1 MNNKQQLC
9 SVIITTFNR
18 ENLIE
23 STLNSVLNQKYRPI
37 QLIVI
42 DDGSKDKTFEI
53 VKKWE
58 KENQNS
64 SFKVHVQKQA
74 NAGAPSARNK
84 ALQLCDGEF
93 IQEIGSDDLIH
104 PEKLELAINALNEN
118 TDCSSFWSPLIRL
131 DETGESVF
139 LKKQIKNTEFKI
151 VKKTANIFIPQFM
164 PSAALHR
171 RIVFTQAGQWNI
183 TLKRWQDLEYQV
195 KMMNVI
201 DKYIEFNEPL
211 YFFRQ
216 HFEERITN
224 KYDNKE
230 GIKEGLYSLNC
241 TIKCLNA
248 DSIQNSDVIKNI
260 YNFYVSL
267 YIVAVKNNV
276 ISLSNSITNNLLL
289 WTPNK
294 LKKYTLKLVFLFG
307 DILGFKVLSRI
318 LKIFS
323 YLK

>member
-1 MNNKQQLC
+1 MNNKKQLC

-23 STLNSVLNQKYRPI
+23 ATLNSVLNQTYRPI

-42 DDGSKDKTFEI
+42 DDGSKDKTFETI
-53 VKKWE
+53 KRWE

-64 SFKVHVQKQA
+64 SFKVHVQKQS

-104 PEKLELAINALNEN
+104 PKKLELGINALIEN

-131 DETGESVF
+131 DESGESGF
-139 LKKQIKNTEFKI
+139 LKKKINNTEFKK
-151 VKKTANIFIPQFM
+151 VNKTDNIFIPQFM

-171 RIVFTQAGQWNI
+171 KIVFTKAGQWNI

-201 DKYIEFNEPL
+201 DNYLVFKEPL

-216 HFEERITN
+216 HLGERITK
-224 KYDNKE
+224 KYDNEE
-230 GIKEGLYSLNC
+230 GIKEGLHSLNC
-241 TIKCLNA
+241 TIKCLTPE
-248 DSIQNSDVIKNI
+248 SRQNTDVIKNI
-260 YNFYVSL
+260 YNFYISL
-267 YIVAVKNNV
+267 FLVAVKNNIV
-276 ISLSNSITNNLLL
+276 SLSNSITNNLLL

-294 LKKYTLKLVFLFG
+294 LKKNTLKLVFLFG
-307 DILGFKVLSRI
+307 DVFGFKALGRF
-318 LKIFS
+318 LKMLS
-323 YLK
+323 YL